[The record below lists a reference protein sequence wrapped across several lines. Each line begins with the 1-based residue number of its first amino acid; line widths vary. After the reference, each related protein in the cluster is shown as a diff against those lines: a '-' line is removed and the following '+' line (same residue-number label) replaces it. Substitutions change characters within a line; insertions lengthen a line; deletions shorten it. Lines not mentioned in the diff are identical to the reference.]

1 MSHSSGRIR
10 QSQSAIGNSFFPMP
24 NLSHRV
30 RTPAVFGVNMNQCSQ
45 HIPEHHLNLRNH
57 ILTVFILF
65 VVSVAWKSAEA
76 QTQLDELSQQA
87 SQLEAE
93 LGKYSDTTPEAAD
106 VMVKLTDLYHSDARL
121 FGLVRVG
128 NRFISTHPK
137 DPRHKAVMLKTID
150 GLQAL
155 SRNSDMIVA
164 CRQFLTQYPKAAE
177 CSAIEHRLA
186 DTLSRARDKKATA
199 AAYHAIW
206 KRLGNTEQGR
216 TAAVRAI
223 RYYNVSGNEQI
234 AIGAQLAEDLM
245 DANRDRL
252 AMNLG
257 IHSVNAWAQAGKY
270 APSNR
275 AATKLL
281 RNAAF
286 KSAEQRRMIHLQMAN
301 NYHQLGQHSSSAK
314 SYSEARKIQD
324 DQLTHSKLLDQ
335 LNAGKATAREIEP
348 VAKDYAAKHPERDD
362 RYRGLMMLV
371 NAHLRENNPNAAKSL
386 LRNVLS
392 LDAITNNAAQ
402 LFVEQNGSEPAQLAD
417 SERVLREALKKNNR
431 HAAYIRYTLAFPL
444 YRDRLKDIE
453 KTRAILRE
461 LIERSPTAD
470 GYSKTAITWLLDS
483 AKDDNEFNAEVSRIL
498 KSRREHPELP
508 ALTRYL
514 SDWRQSA
521 RRDSKRKDRVKLL
534 EAALAKANADPV
546 TKLAANQN
554 FSYSKQDSQVRD
566 ALLAENIVSKLNSE
580 CVNQLLKTQG
590 YYYRRYV
597 SNNLRSESAKYYGQ
611 LAKRLPKDFEAA
623 QLWLESATD
632 YATPEV
638 VAESALHFLRL
649 PPQKSSGDLWR
660 RLMIAADK
668 NSDPALATKALAWI
682 NESQR
687 ITKPDSTYAS
697 YIGDLLNKLELTDE
711 ANTYWATHVNTD
723 PASSESRECA
733 LRLLRTMDDSKK
745 RPFIE
750 SLLKRETKFQGR
762 YATWLADLYLQDGK
776 PDQFAV
782 ILKNSKASHQ
792 ANPLNPWD
800 LDLGIVS
807 GWVTTSRSNTE
818 STDEQHTNIYKTVSD
833 LNYGTPSA
841 IASLAHMELVPPETS
856 KMDRVLAYQR
866 NTQPLDNEWN
876 AWDAIFP
883 FSQASLTR
891 RDYLHAATLASGMLA
906 NLPQTDERRLKSARD
921 IVTQCYARMG
931 SVGLTID
938 EDSPIAPLLQA
949 ALYLRLGDEKLAYTT
964 YDEHRSLF
972 DANRN
977 DLPVD
982 LITFVCGQRM
992 TAGGDDNHDFVE
1004 DVLRGWLVANSESP
1018 QIDDESKASI
1028 QLLLATNY
1036 YKASR
1041 YDVARS
1047 EFTTT
1052 INRYPESQQAT
1063 EAKFG
1068 IGESYMS
1075 QKVYDQAEL
1084 VFEELAR
1091 NPEMDIVVRAE
1102 FLRGVLAF
1110 RRGDADDA
1118 RDIFRSVLERVPNV
1132 DLANQALFNLS
1143 EVYGSEERYID
1154 QLNLLRT
1161 VGRLGRRSTRLH
1173 APGLPLSIVVH
1184 DSDLGISRG
1193 HNKIPVIVTT
1203 SPGGDTEKIML
1214 TSTGAGRGLFR
1225 ADVETRLGDAQPND
1239 NVLQLIGKDTI
1250 QCDYPDE
1257 FKAEFKRVPL
1267 SDVDIRISSNAK
1279 FEASSSKIVDKEQE
1293 TFSQRMAREE
1303 AEEAENSDLRISQ
1316 KRPENQIKP
1325 GNDIY
1330 LRVIDSD
1337 RDLSAERDTIPIKM
1351 VADSGDNLQILLS
1364 ETEPHSGVFEGTA
1377 ATAELPAGALA
1388 SDTAINHSPLMAID
1402 LDKKTYWLAEPDG
1415 ASPKTL
1421 TVDMKDLREVSRV
1434 RMSTPDVTTS
1444 APVRTE
1450 LRGSHDG
1457 EFWFRIG
1464 GIPELEVAAPISA
1477 EYGQMQQRVYKGK
1490 HYGITQWYQVA
1501 DLGMNRSADETKT
1514 VNTLEWSQEEETP
1527 KQNKPY
1533 GVIWSG
1539 KFVQHRSG
1547 ALRISVKGY
1556 TTGLSIDGVMH
1567 IPVARGNQTVDLW
1580 LNKGTHDLSIFA
1592 ATDSSSKGVA
1602 ATIARATMD
1611 SGQLRLGPF
1620 TEADFDLSTAPEQ
1633 DANVTEDTSQ
1643 PIVLTP
1649 AMATLDKNT
1658 ENFGEGVSDEQPNLN
1673 NWKNNDDTAV
1683 WNAEVIQPGAYEVWI
1698 NSAHAG
1704 AGSQA
1709 NVQIG
1714 ERTLLFD
1721 VPDTKDGN
1729 KYQATLAGKIIVNEP
1744 GTIKVTLSP
1753 QTIASGT
1760 LMNLQSVTL
1769 KGATDATTIV
1779 TGPDWDFR
1787 FPAQE
1792 LRYVRFVFNEFLG
1805 ESVAVNNVEIGGATT
1820 KELYIP
1826 TNEDILALAS
1836 NDTLEIAAGDT
1847 VTANYTDE
1855 FTQNESGTSQLL
1867 NTKLTATYNNATI
1880 APITY
1885 AFTRNAGG
1893 QVQETRLNLMRVD
1906 AGDRI
1911 IVEITDYDEDKTQEQ
1926 DEIEF
1931 EVFVNDNEPL
1941 RLTAT
1946 ETDPYSG
1953 IFTKEVDTS
1962 ATEEDGKLTV
1972 TAGDR
1977 VYIRYFDHQ
1986 NTFPGHSIPRESV
1999 VYVSKPTD
2007 AKLSILQ
2014 TRTLPR
2020 KEGDLRTARVK
2031 VTEPVEGEEDSLV
2044 SLNAPLTI
2052 ELIDPDQAK
2061 NSAST
2066 VKVAVLTSGG
2076 SALIVE
2082 CGISNAFQAGTR
2094 RNVQDALEKG
2104 RFVGQVILQLGG
2116 EGSPELVPR
2125 TVTMPRNLIGDVLS
2139 IDPETEDTLSD
2150 MVIRVLN
2157 LTGKD
2162 SITAAYNDKQRTDD
2176 NSERL
2181 TDTARLVSDGTLT
2194 ITDREYLNPVESLH
2208 VGEKIYFAVNDPDQ
2222 DTSNERDTLTLQ
2234 VSTALGDSETV
2245 ELHETL
2251 THSGV
2256 FTGSFLL
2263 KATQE
2268 PVAGN
2273 LDTKD
2278 PAIECYFGDT
2288 ITASYSDKSAASQ
2301 LETLDVTQQ
2310 VPVVIGTDG
2319 LVTAFTKTFNDET
2332 LAVETKFRIAE
2343 SYFELFKSH
2352 KQLERSEEQK
2362 QDLQAG
2368 RRVLREVMEDYPDPK
2383 YAPRISYLLG
2393 QFAQEL
2399 EDWNEAIRSYELI
2412 IRRFPDHTL
2421 AADARYKLAQSY
2433 EEAGEFD
2440 EALEAYVTLAATHPK
2455 SPLIASVMIRISDYF
2470 YRNEDFDIAAQVG
2483 EKFGERFEGHDHASK
2498 MAFRVGQCYYKT
2510 EDYKQAGFSFDDFA
2524 KQFPEDDLSA
2534 DSLFWSGEA
2543 YRLANNN
2550 REAFRRYNRCRWDYP
2565 ESEAAKY
2572 ARGRL
2577 ALPEMLQQFEAEANS
2592 IDNE

>member
-1 MSHSSGRIR
+1 MTHNTGRKRHQSPAHFSLEAANHLAIRTYINERDSH
-10 QSQSAIGNSFFPMP
+10 ANEFPMR
-24 NLSHRV
+24 L
-30 RTPAVFGVNMNQCSQ
+30 RTSIQTLLCLIAFGVFCQVTQ
-45 HIPEHHLNLRNH
+45 
-57 ILTVFILF
+57 
-65 VVSVAWKSAEA
+65 A
-76 QTQLDELSQQA
+76 QTTLDELSQRA
-87 SQLEAE
+87 SELEAN
-93 LGKYSDTTPEAAD
+93 LGKYNDATPEAAD
-106 VMVKLTDLYHSDARL
+106 IMVKLTELYHDDARL

-128 NRFISTHPK
+128 KRFISTHPK
-137 DPRHKAVMLKTID
+137 DPRHQPVMLKTID

-155 SRNSDMIVA
+155 SRNTDMIVT
-164 CRQFLTQYPKAAE
+164 CRQFLSQYPNAPE
-177 CSAIEHRLA
+177 CAAIEQRLA
-186 DTLSRARDKKATA
+186 NTLSRGKDKKATA

-216 TAAVRAI
+216 TAAARAI
-223 RYYNVSGNEQI
+223 RYYNASGNESV
-234 AIGAQLAEDLM
+234 AKGAQLAEDMM
-245 DANRDRL
+245 DANRDDL
-252 AMNLG
+252 AINVG
-257 IHSVNAWAQAGKY
+257 TYSVDAWLRSGNYAQ
-270 APSNR
+270 SNR

-281 RNAAF
+281 RNASL
-286 KSAEQRRMIHLQMAN
+286 KDPEQRRLIYIQMAD
-301 NYHQLGQHSSSAK
+301 NYNRLGQHSSSAK
-314 SYSEARKIQD
+314 SYAEARKIRD
-324 DQLTHSKLLDQ
+324 DQSTHSMQLDQ
-335 LNAGKATAREIEP
+335 LNTGKASAREVES
-348 VAKDYAAKHPERDD
+348 VARDYATKHADRDD
-362 RYRGLMMLV
+362 RYRGLMILV
-371 NAHLRENNPNAAKSL
+371 QAHLRENNPNAAKIL
-386 LRNVLS
+386 LRNVLQH
-392 LDAITNNAAQ
+392 DATTNNAAQ
-402 LFVEQNGSEPAQLAD
+402 LFVQTNGSEPQQIAD
-417 SERVLREALKKNNR
+417 TERVLRDALNKNSR
-431 HAAYIRYTLAFPL
+431 HAAYIRYTLAFSL
-444 YRDRLKDIE
+444 YRDRLKDTE
-453 KTRAILRE
+453 KTRGMLRE
-461 LIERSPTAD
+461 LIKRSPTAD
-470 GYSKTAITWLLDS
+470 GYCKTAISWLLDN
-483 AKDDNEFNAEVSRIL
+483 AKDENEFKGDLARIL
-498 KSRREHPELP
+498 QARKEHPEIP

-514 SDWRQSA
+514 NDWRQSA
-521 RRDSKRKDRVKLL
+521 RRNPKNKSQAKLVESEL
-534 EAALAKANADPV
+534 ANADSDDV
-546 TKLAANQN
+546 IKLAAKQN
-554 FSYSKQDSQVRD
+554 FNYSKQESQVRD
-566 ALLAENIVSKLNSE
+566 ALLAENMIGKLDNE
-580 CVNQLLKTQG
+580 FVNQLLKTQG

-597 SNNLRSESAKYYGQ
+597 SNNLRKTSADYYGQ
-611 LAKRLPKDFEAA
+611 LAKRLPKDYEAA
-623 QLWLESATD
+623 KLWLESATD
-632 YATPEV
+632 YSTPEV
-638 VAESALHFLRL
+638 VAEAALHLLSL
-649 PPQKSSGDLWR
+649 PPQQSSGDIFR
-660 RLMIAADK
+660 RLMIAAEK
-668 NSDPALATKALAWI
+668 NKDPQLGIKALNWINATQRVTKADA
-682 NESQR
+682 
-687 ITKPDSTYAS
+687 TYAS
-697 YIGDLLNKLELTDE
+697 YIGDLLNRLELADE
-711 ANTYWATHVNTD
+711 AQAYWASHIETD
-723 PASSESRECA
+723 PGSSESRECA
-733 LRLLRTMDDSKK
+733 ARLLQTMDESKK
-745 RPFIE
+745 RVFIE
-750 SLLKRETKFQGR
+750 SLLKQDSNFQGR
-762 YATWLADLYLQDGK
+762 YSSWLADLYLKEGNLEK
-776 PDQFAV
+776 FAS
-782 ILKNSKASHQ
+782 ILQTSKAAYES
-792 ANPLNPWD
+792 NPLSPWD
-800 LDLGIVS
+800 LDLGLVS
-807 GWVTTSRSNTE
+807 GWVTSWRSNTDA
-818 STDEQHTNIYKTVSD
+818 TDDERAKIYTIIRD
-833 LNYGTPSA
+833 LQYGTPSA
-841 IASLAHMELVPPETS
+841 IASLAYMEVQPPVAS
-856 KMDRVLAYQR
+856 KMENILAHQQTTR
-866 NTQPLDNEWN
+866 PFDNDAN

-883 FSQASLTR
+883 FSQSALTR
-891 RDYLHAATLASGMLA
+891 RDYLNAATLASGMLA
-906 NLPQTDERRLKSARD
+906 NLAQTDERRLKSTRD
-921 IVTQCYARMG
+921 IVTQCYARLG

-949 ALYLRLGDEKLAYTT
+949 ALYLRLGDKTLAYTT
-964 YDEHRSLF
+964 YAANRDLFDEHR
-972 DANRN
+972 NQ
-977 DLPVD
+977 LPVD
-982 LITFVCGQRM
+982 LITFICGQRM
-992 TAGGDDNHDFVE
+992 AAGGDDNHNFVE
-1004 DVLRGWLVANSESP
+1004 DVLRGWLVATSESS
-1018 QIDDESKASI
+1018 QVEDDSKAAI

-1036 YKASR
+1036 YKARR

-1052 INRYPESQQAT
+1052 INRYPDSQQAT

-1068 IGESYMS
+1068 IGESFMA

-1110 RRGDADDA
+1110 RRGDTDDA

-1203 SPGGDTEKIML
+1203 HPGGDTEKIML

-1225 ADVETRLGDAQPND
+1225 ADVETQLGDAQAND
-1239 NVLQLIGKDTI
+1239 NVLQLIGNDTI

-1267 SDVDIRISSNAK
+1267 SDVDIKIAANAK
-1279 FEASSSKIVDKEQE
+1279 FEASSSKITDKEQE
-1293 TFSQRMAREE
+1293 TFSQRMAREA
-1303 AEEAENSDLRISQ
+1303 AEEAENDDLRISQ
-1316 KRPENQIKP
+1316 QRPGNQIKP
-1325 GNDIY
+1325 GNEIY
-1330 LRVIDSD
+1330 LRVIDTD
-1337 RDLSAERDTIPIKM
+1337 RDLSAERDTIPVKM
-1351 VADSGDNLQILLS
+1351 VADSGDNLQVMLS

-1415 ASPKTL
+1415 AAPKTL
-1421 TVDMKDLREVSRV
+1421 TVDMKDLREVTRV
-1434 RMSTPDVTTS
+1434 RMSTPDESTS

-1464 GIPELEVAAPISA
+1464 GIPELELAAPVAA
-1477 EYGQMQQRVYKGK
+1477 EYAQMQQRIYKGK

-1501 DLGMNRSADETKT
+1501 DLGMNRSADQTT
-1514 VNTLEWSQEEETP
+1514 QVNSLEWSRDEESP
-1527 KQNKPY
+1527 KQKTPH

-1547 ALRISVKGY
+1547 ALRISVKGF
-1556 TTGLSIDGVMH
+1556 TTGLAIGSVMH
-1567 IPVARGNQTVDLW
+1567 LPVAKGNQSVDLW
-1580 LNKGTHDLSIFA
+1580 LDKGIHDLSIFA
-1592 ATDSSSKGVA
+1592 ATDSSSKPVE
-1602 ATIARATMD
+1602 ATIARATLN
-1611 SGQLRLGPF
+1611 SGQLRPGPF
-1620 TEADFDLSTAPEQ
+1620 TSDDFDLSTAPDTTPP
-1633 DANVTEDTSQ
+1633 DAVPNAAPANQ
-1643 PIVLTP
+1643 PIVLT
-1649 AMATLDKNT
+1649 AAKATLKKTTQD
-1658 ENFGEGVSDEQPNLN
+1658 FGIDVAKQQPTLS
-1673 NWKNNDDTAV
+1673 NWKSPKDV
-1683 WNAEVIQPGAYEVWI
+1683 AEWSVDATQAGAYEVWI
-1698 NSAHAG
+1698 NCSHSG

-1709 NVQIG
+1709 KLKLG

-1721 VPDTKDGN
+1721 IPDTKGWDE
-1729 KYQATLAGKIIVNEP
+1729 YQDALVGKVIIDVPGKINLA
-1744 GTIKVTLSP
+1744 LSP
-1753 QTIASGT
+1753 ELIGAGN
-1760 LMNLQSVTL
+1760 LMNLQNVTL
-1769 KGATDATTIV
+1769 KPATDSTTLV
-1779 TGPDWDFR
+1779 NGRHWDFH
-1787 FPAQE
+1787 FPTQD

-1805 ESVAVNNVEIGGATT
+1805 ESVAVNNVEIGGPSS

-1826 TNEDILALAS
+1826 TSEDVLALAT
-1836 NDTLEIAAGDT
+1836 NETLEIAAGDT

-1855 FTQNESGTSQLL
+1855 FTQNSSGTSQLL
-1867 NTKLTATYNNATI
+1867 NAKLTATYNNASIT
-1880 APITY
+1880 PITY
-1885 AFTRNAGG
+1885 AFTRSTGG

-1911 IVEITDYDEDKTQEQ
+1911 IVEITDYDEDTTAKQ

-1931 EVFVNDNEPL
+1931 EVFVNDAEPL
-1941 RLTAT
+1941 RLKAT

-1953 IFTKEVDTS
+1953 IFTKEVDTT
-1962 ATEEDGKLTV
+1962 ANQEEGKLTV
-1972 TAGDR
+1972 APGDR

-1986 NTFPGHSIPRESV
+1986 NTFPGHSVPRESV

-2014 TRTLPR
+2014 TRTIQR
-2020 KEGDLRTARVK
+2020 KDGDLRAARVQ
-2031 VTEPVEGEEDSLV
+2031 VTVPPAGAEDSLV

-2052 ELIDPDQAK
+2052 EVIDPDRAK

-2066 VKVAVLTSGG
+2066 VKVAVLTTGG
-2076 SALIVE
+2076 SAVIVE
-2082 CGISNAFQAGTR
+2082 CGISNAYLPGTR
-2094 RNVQDALEKG
+2094 KNAANALEKG
-2104 RFVGQVILQLGG
+2104 RFLGQVNLQLGG

-2125 TVTMPRNLIGDVLS
+2125 TVTMPRNLIGNVQS
-2139 IDPETEDTLSD
+2139 IDPDTEDTLSD

-2162 SITAAYNDKQRTDD
+2162 SITAAYNDKQRLESQTP
-2176 NSERL
+2176 RL

-2208 VGEKIYFAVNDPDQ
+2208 VGEKIYFSVNDADQ
-2222 DTSNERDTLTLQ
+2222 DTSDERDSLTLQ
-2234 VSTALGDSETV
+2234 VSTALGDRESV
-2245 ELHETL
+2245 ELYETL

-2268 PVAGN
+2268 PIAGN
-2273 LDTKD
+2273 ID
-2278 PAIECYFGDT
+2278 PQNPQIECYFGDT
-2288 ITASYSDKSAASQ
+2288 ITASYSDQSAASQ
-2301 LETLDVTQQ
+2301 LDTLEVTQQ

-2352 KQLERSEEQK
+2352 KQLERTEEQET
-2362 QDLQAG
+2362 DLQAG

-2399 EDWNEAIRSYELI
+2399 EDWDEAIRSYELI

-2440 EALEAYVTLAATHPK
+2440 AALEAYVTLAATHPK

-2470 YRNEDFDIAAQVG
+2470 YRNEDFEIAAQVG

-2510 EDYKQAGFSFDDFA
+2510 EDYKLAGFSFDEFA
-2524 KQFPEDDLSA
+2524 KQFPEDELSA

-2577 ALPEMLQQFEAEANS
+2577 ALPEMLQQFEAEASS

>member
-1 MSHSSGRIR
+1 MTHFPGRTRHEQTLTVSTRAVASIFE
-10 QSQSAIGNSFFPMP
+10 NDVFP
-24 NLSHRV
+24 
-30 RTPAVFGVNMNQCSQ
+30 PAVSSVNMNN
-45 HIPEHHLNLRNH
+45 LNPHATESRMHLRNH
-57 ILTVFILF
+57 ILALVCLIAIL
-65 VVSVAWKSAEA
+65 VGCHVTQA

-93 LGKYSDTTPEAAD
+93 LGKYNDATPEAAD
-106 VMVKLTDLYHSDARL
+106 VMVKLTDLYHGDARL
-121 FGLVRVG
+121 FGLVRIG
-128 NRFISTHPK
+128 NRFTSTHPK
-137 DPRHKAVMLKTID
+137 DPRHKGVMLKTID

-177 CSAIEHRLA
+177 CAAIEQRLA
-186 DTLSRARDKKATA
+186 NTLSRARDKKATA

-206 KRLGNTEQGR
+206 KRLGNSEKGR

-223 RYYNVSGNEQI
+223 RQYNVSGNDQV
-234 AIGAQLAEDLM
+234 ALGAQLAEDLM
-245 DANRDRL
+245 DANRDSL
-252 AMNLG
+252 ASNLG
-257 IHSVNAWAQAGKY
+257 IHSVSAWARTGNFAQ
-270 APSNR
+270 SNR
-275 AATKLL
+275 AAAKLL
-281 RNAAF
+281 RNPSF
-286 KSAEQRRMIHLQMAN
+286 KSVKQRRLIYIQMAD
-301 NYHQLGQHSSSAK
+301 NYSRLGQHSSSAK
-314 SYSEARKIQD
+314 SYAEARKIQD
-324 DQLTHSKLLDQ
+324 DQSTHAKQLDQ
-335 LNAGKATAREIEP
+335 LNSGKATAREIEP
-348 VAKDYAAKHPERDD
+348 VAKDYAAKHPKRDD

-371 NAHLRENNPNAAKSL
+371 QAHLRENNPNAAKAL
-386 LRNVLS
+386 LRNVMT
-392 LDAITNNAAQ
+392 LDALTNNAAQ
-402 LFVEQNGSEPAQLAD
+402 LFVEMNGSEPAQLAD
-417 SERVLREALKKNNR
+417 SERVLRDALKKNPR
-431 HAAYIRYTLAFPL
+431 YSAYIRYTLAFPL
-444 YRDRLKDIE
+444 YRDRVKDIE
-453 KTRAILRE
+453 KTRGVLRE
-461 LIERSPTAD
+461 LIEGSPTAD
-470 GYSKTAITWLLDS
+470 GYSKTAITWLLDN
-483 AKDDNEFNAEVSRIL
+483 AKDENEFNGDLNRIL
-498 KSRREHPELP
+498 KARREHPEIP

-514 SDWRQSA
+514 SEWRQSA
-521 RRDSKRKDRVKLL
+521 RRDTKRKQRTKLFD
-534 EAALAKANADPV
+534 AALARADVDPI
-546 TKLAANQN
+546 TKLAA
-554 FSYSKQDSQVRD
+554 KQSFNYTKQETQVRD
-566 ALLAENIVSKLNSE
+566 ALLSDDLVGKLNNTY
-580 CVNQLLKTQG
+580 VNQLLKTQG

-597 SNNLRSESAKYYGQ
+597 SNNLRSASANYYGK
-611 LAKRLPKDFEAA
+611 LAKRTPKDMEAA
-623 QLWLESATD
+623 RLWLESATD

-638 VAESALHFLRL
+638 IAESALHFLSF
-649 PPQKSSGDLWR
+649 PPQKSSGDIWR

-668 NSDPALATKALAWI
+668 NKDTALATKALAWI

-687 ITKPDSTYAS
+687 ISNPDSTYAS
-697 YIGDLLNKLELTDE
+697 YIGDLLNQLELTDQ
-711 ANTYWATHVNTD
+711 AKTYWSTHVETD
-723 PASSESRECA
+723 PDSSESRECA
-733 LRLLRTMDDSKK
+733 ARLLRSMEASKK
-745 RPFIE
+745 QPFIE
-750 SLLKRETKFQGR
+750 SLLKRETIFQGR
-762 YATWLADLYLQDGK
+762 YATWLADLYLKEGNASR
-776 PDQFAV
+776 FTT
-782 ILKNSKASHQ
+782 ILKKSKAAYQS
-792 ANPLNPWD
+792 NPLNPWD
-800 LDLGIVS
+800 LDLGVVN
-807 GWVTTSRSNTE
+807 GWVTSSRANTDASAE
-818 STDEQHTNIYKTVSD
+818 DQTEIYQTVQD
-833 LNYGTPSA
+833 LQYGTSSA
-841 IASLAHMELVPPETS
+841 IASLAYMEVKPPEVT
-856 KMDRVLAYQR
+856 KMESVLAHQR
-866 NTQPLDNEWN
+866 STQLLDNDWN

-883 FSQASLTR
+883 FSQAALTR
-891 RDYLHAATLASGMLA
+891 RDYLQAATLASGMLS

-938 EDSPIAPLLQA
+938 EDSPIAPLLQS
-949 ALYLRLGDEKLAYTT
+949 ALYLRLGDENLAYTT
-964 YDEHRSLF
+964 YDEHRALF
-972 DANRN
+972 DKNRN

-992 TAGGDDNHDFVE
+992 TAGGDENHDFVE

-1018 QIDDESKASI
+1018 QIDDESKAAI

-1068 IGESYMS
+1068 IGESFMA

-1203 SPGGDTEKIML
+1203 LPGGDSERIML

-1239 NVLQLIGKDTI
+1239 NVLQLIGTDTI

-1267 SDVDIRISSNAK
+1267 SDVEIRISSNAK
-1279 FEASSSKIVDKEQE
+1279 FEASSSKIVDKVKE
-1293 TFSQRMAREE
+1293 TFSQRIAREE
-1303 AEEAENSDLRISQ
+1303 AEEAEDSDLRISQ
-1316 KRPENQIKP
+1316 QRPENQIKP

-1337 RDLSAERDTIPIKM
+1337 RDLSAERDTIPVKM
-1351 VADSGDNLQILLS
+1351 VADSGDNLQVLLS
-1364 ETEPHSGVFEGTA
+1364 ETEAHSGVFEGIA
-1377 ATAELPAGALA
+1377 GTAELPAGALA

-1402 LDKKTYWLAEPDG
+1402 LDEKSYWLAEPDG

-1421 TVDMKDLREVSRV
+1421 TVDMKDLREIARV
-1434 RMSTPDVTTS
+1434 RMSTPDESTS
-1444 APVRTE
+1444 APIRTE
-1450 LRGSHDG
+1450 LQGSHDG

-1464 GIPELEVAAPISA
+1464 GVPELEVAAPVAA
-1477 EYGQMQQRVYKGK
+1477 EYAQMQQRIYKGK
-1490 HYGITQWYQVA
+1490 HYGLTQWYQVA
-1501 DLGMNRSADETKT
+1501 DLGMNRSADQSKS
-1514 VNTLEWSQEEETP
+1514 VNSLEWSQEEERP
-1527 KQNKPY
+1527 KQKTPY

-1547 ALRISVKGY
+1547 ALRISVRGY
-1556 TTGLSIDGVMH
+1556 TTGLAIGDVMH
-1567 IPVARGNQTVDLW
+1567 LPVARGNQTVDLW
-1580 LNKGTHDLSIFA
+1580 LDKGTHDLSIFA
-1592 ATDSSSKGVA
+1592 ATDSSSKGVE
-1602 ATIARATMD
+1602 ATVARATMD

-1620 TEADFDLSTAPEQ
+1620 TEADFDLSSAPEEQ
-1633 DANVTEDTSQ
+1633 IPAANSTTQ
-1643 PIVLTP
+1643 PIVLSPT
-1649 AMATLDKNT
+1649 MATLEKTT
-1658 ENFGEGVSDEQPNLN
+1658 ETFGDGVADEQPKLN
-1673 NWKNNDDTAV
+1673 NWNHKEDIAV
-1683 WNAEVIQPGAYEVWI
+1683 WSVDIDQPGAYELWI
-1698 NSAHAG
+1698 NSSHAG
-1704 AGSQA
+1704 VGSQA
-1709 NVQIG
+1709 NLNIG
-1714 ERTLLFD
+1714 ERVLHLD
-1721 VPDTKDGN
+1721 IPDTKGWDQ
-1729 KYQATLAGKIIVNEP
+1729 YQKTLAGKVIIDEP
-1744 GTIKVTLSP
+1744 GTIKVTISP
-1753 QTIASGT
+1753 QTIAAGS
-1760 LMNLQSVTL
+1760 LCNLQSLTL
-1769 KGATDATTIV
+1769 EPATESTTIV
-1779 TGPDWDFR
+1779 SGPRWDFR
-1787 FPAQE
+1787 FPPQE
-1792 LRYVRFVFNEFLG
+1792 MRYVRFVFNEFLG
-1805 ESVAVNNVEIGGATT
+1805 ESVAVNDVEIGGTT
-1820 KELYIP
+1820 PEALYIP
-1826 TNEDILALAS
+1826 TNEDVLALAT

-1880 APITY
+1880 TPITY
-1885 AFTRNAGG
+1885 AFTRSTGG

-1906 AGDRI
+1906 PGDRI
-1911 IVEITDYDEDKTQEQ
+1911 IVEITDYDEDTSEAQ
-1926 DEIEF
+1926 DDIEF
-1931 EVFVNDNEPL
+1931 EIFVNDDQPL
-1941 RLTAT
+1941 RLKAS

-1962 ATEEDGKLTV
+1962 ATDEKEKLTV
-1972 TAGDR
+1972 APGDR
-1977 VYIRYFDHQ
+1977 VYIRYIDHQ
-1986 NTFPGHSIPRESV
+1986 NTFPGHSVPRESV

-2007 AKLSILQ
+2007 AKLTILQ

-2020 KEGDLRTARVK
+2020 KEGDLRSAKVK
-2031 VTEPVEGEEDSLV
+2031 VTDAPEGQDDSLV

-2052 ELIDPDQAK
+2052 ELIDPDRAK

-2082 CGISNAFQAGTR
+2082 CGISNAFKTGAR
-2094 RNVQDALEKG
+2094 RDAQEALEDG
-2104 RFVGQVILQLGG
+2104 RFIGQVILQLGG
-2116 EGSPELVPR
+2116 DGSPELIPR
-2125 TVTMPRNLIGDVLS
+2125 TVTMPRNLIGDVFA
-2139 IDPETEDTLSD
+2139 IEPDAEDSVSD

-2162 SITAAYNDKQRTDD
+2162 SITAAYNDKQRAD
-2176 NSERL
+2176 NELKRL

-2194 ITDREYLNPVESLH
+2194 ITDREYLDPIESLH
-2208 VGEKIYFAVNDPDQ
+2208 VGEKIYFSVNDPDQ
-2222 DTSNERDTLTLQ
+2222 DTTNERDSLTLQ
-2234 VSTALGDSETV
+2234 VRTALGDRETV
-2245 ELHETL
+2245 ELFETL
-2251 THSGV
+2251 SHSGV
-2256 FTGSFLL
+2256 FNGSFSL

-2268 PVAGN
+2268 PIPGN
-2273 LDTKD
+2273 LDSRN
-2278 PAIECYFGDT
+2278 PAIECYFGDI
-2288 ITASYSDKSAASQ
+2288 ITATYSDQSSATQ
-2301 LETLDVTQQ
+2301 LETLEVTKQ

-2352 KQLERSEEQK
+2352 KQLERIEEQQ
-2362 QDLQAG
+2362 QDLEAG

-2399 EDWNEAIRSYELI
+2399 EDWNEAIRAYELI

-2470 YRNEDFDIAAQVG
+2470 YRQEDFEIAAQVG
-2483 EKFGERFEGHDHASK
+2483 EKFGERFQGHDHASK

-2543 YRLANNN
+2543 YRLAKNN

-2592 IDNE
+2592 IDTE

>member
-1 MSHSSGRIR
+1 MTHTTGRTR
-10 QSQSAIGNSFFPMP
+10 HQ
-24 NLSHRV
+24 H
-30 RTPAVFGVNMNQCSQ
+30 TVNFSLEAANHFATCNYMNQRDP
-45 HIPEHHLNLRNH
+45 HANELPMRFRNSIR
-57 ILTVFILF
+57 ILLCLF
-65 VVSVAWKSAEA
+65 ALCACCQITQA
-76 QTQLDELSQQA
+76 QTSLDELSQQA
-87 SQLEAE
+87 SDLEAN
-93 LGKYSDTTPEAAD
+93 LGKYNDATPEAAD
-106 VMVKLTDLYHSDARL
+106 IMVKLTDLYHDDARL

-128 NRFISTHPK
+128 KRFISTHPK
-137 DPRHKAVMLKTID
+137 DPRHRVVMLKTID

-155 SRNSDMIVA
+155 SRNKDMIVA
-164 CRQFLTQYPKAAE
+164 CRQFLTQYPNATECAE
-177 CSAIEHRLA
+177 IEQRLA
-186 DTLSRARDKKATA
+186 NTLSRGKDKKATA
-199 AAYHAIW
+199 AAYHAVW
-206 KRLGNTEQGR
+206 KRLGNTISGR
-216 TAAVRAI
+216 TAAARAI
-223 RYYNVSGNEQI
+223 RNYNVSGNENV
-234 AIGAQLAEDLM
+234 AKAAQLAEDLM
-245 DANRDRL
+245 DANRDGL
-252 AMNLG
+252 AVQVGMY
-257 IHSVNAWAQAGKY
+257 SVDAWSRSGNYAQ
-270 APSNR
+270 SNR

-281 RNAAF
+281 RNASLRDPA
-286 KSAEQRRMIHLQMAN
+286 QRRLIFMQMAD
-301 NYHQLGQHSSSAK
+301 NYTRLGQHSSSAQ

-324 DQLTHSKLLDQ
+324 DQAAHAMQLDQ
-335 LNAGKATAREIEP
+335 LNTGKAGAREIEP
-348 VAKDYAAKHPERDD
+348 VARDYAAKHTERDD
-362 RYRGLMMLV
+362 RYRGLMILV
-371 NAHLRENNPNAAKSL
+371 QAHLRENNANAAKTL
-386 LRNVLS
+386 LRNVLVH
-392 LDAITNNAAQ
+392 DAKTNNAAQ
-402 LFVEQNGSEPAQLAD
+402 LFVETNGTEPKQLAD
-417 SERVLREALKKNNR
+417 TERVLRDALNKNTR

-444 YRDRLKDIE
+444 YRDRLKDTE
-453 KTRAILRE
+453 KTRGMLRE
-461 LIERSPTAD
+461 LLQRSPTAD
-470 GYSKTAITWLLDS
+470 GYTKAAISWLLDN
-483 AKDDNEFNAEVSRIL
+483 AKDENEFKADLNRIL
-498 KSRREHPELP
+498 KARKEHPELP
-508 ALTRYL
+508 ALTSYL
-514 SDWRQSA
+514 NDWRQSA
-521 RRDSKRKDRVKLL
+521 KRNAKRKPQAKLL
-534 EAALAKANADPV
+534 DTELARANADEV
-546 TKLAANQN
+546 IKLAAKQN
-554 FSYSKQDSQVRD
+554 FNYSKQESQIRD
-566 ALLAENIVSKLNSE
+566 ALLAENMIGKLDKDFANR
-580 CVNQLLKTQG
+580 LLKTQG

-597 SNNLRSESAKYYGQ
+597 SNNLRKMSADFYGQ
-611 LAKRLPKDFEAA
+611 LAKRLPKDYEAA
-623 QLWLESATD
+623 KLWLESATD

-638 VAESALHFLRL
+638 VAEAALHLLTL
-649 PPQKSSGDLWR
+649 PPQQSSGDIFR
-660 RLMIAADK
+660 RLVVAAEK
-668 NSDPALATKALAWI
+668 NKDPELASKALKWITASQQVTKADA
-682 NESQR
+682 
-687 ITKPDSTYAS
+687 TYAS
-697 YIGDLLNKLELTDE
+697 HIGDLLSRLELTDE
-711 ANTYWATHVNTD
+711 AQAYWAKHVATD
-723 PASSESRECA
+723 PDSSESRECA
-733 LRLLRTMDDSKK
+733 ARLLQSMDESKK
-745 RPFIE
+745 RSFIE
-750 SLLKRETKFQGR
+750 SLLTKETDFQGR
-762 YATWLADLYLQDGK
+762 YSSWLADLYLQEGNLEK
-776 PDQFAV
+776 FASV
-782 ILKNSKASHQ
+782 LKNSKAAYES
-792 ANPLNPWD
+792 NPLSPWD
-800 LDLGIVS
+800 LELGLLT
-807 GWVTTSRSNTE
+807 GWITSYRSNPDA
-818 STDEQHTNIYKTVSD
+818 TDDERATIYKVVRD
-833 LNYGTPSA
+833 LHYGTPSA
-841 IASLAHMELVPPETS
+841 IASLAYMELQPPEGT
-856 KMDRVLAYQR
+856 KMASVLAHQQT
-866 NTQPLDNEWN
+866 TQPIDNDLN

-883 FSQASLTR
+883 FSQSALTR
-891 RDYLHAATLASGMLA
+891 RDYLNAATLASGMLA
-906 NLPQTDERRLKSARD
+906 NLPQTDERRLKSTRD

-949 ALYLRLGDEKLAYTT
+949 ALYLRLGDETLAYTT
-964 YDEHRSLF
+964 YAENRELFNEHR
-972 DANRN
+972 NQ
-977 DLPVD
+977 LPVD
-982 LITFVCGQRM
+982 LITFICTQRM
-992 TAGGDDNHDFVE
+992 TAGGDENHNFVE
-1004 DVLRGWLVANSESP
+1004 DVLRGWLVANSESS
-1018 QIDDESKASI
+1018 QVEDDSKAAI

-1052 INRYPESQQAT
+1052 INRYPDSQQAT

-1068 IGESYMS
+1068 IGESFMA

-1203 SPGGDTEKIML
+1203 HPGGDTEKIML

-1225 ADVETRLGDAQPND
+1225 ADVETQLGDAQPND

-1267 SDVDIRISSNAK
+1267 SDVDIKIASNAK

-1293 TFSQRMAREE
+1293 TFSQRMAREA

-1316 KRPENQIKP
+1316 QRPANQIKP
-1325 GNDIY
+1325 GNEIY
-1330 LRVIDSD
+1330 LRVIDTD
-1337 RDLSAERDTIPIKM
+1337 RDLSAERDTIPVKM
-1351 VADSGDNLQILLS
+1351 VADSGDNLQVMLF
-1364 ETEPHSGVFEGTA
+1364 ETEPHSGIFEGTA

-1402 LDKKTYWLAEPDG
+1402 LDEKTYWLAEPDG
-1415 ASPKTL
+1415 AAPKTL
-1421 TVDMKDLREVSRV
+1421 TVDMKDLREVTRV
-1434 RMSTPDVTTS
+1434 RLSTPDATTS

-1464 GIPELEVAAPISA
+1464 GVPELEVAAPVAA
-1477 EYGQMQQRVYKGK
+1477 EYAQMQQRIYKGK

-1501 DLGMNRSADETKT
+1501 DLGMNRSADQTKQ
-1514 VNTLEWSQEEETP
+1514 VDSLAWSREEESP
-1527 KQNKPY
+1527 KQKTPH

-1547 ALRISVKGY
+1547 ALRISVKGD
-1556 TTGLSIDGVMH
+1556 TTGLAIGKVMH
-1567 IPVARGNQTVDLW
+1567 LPVSKGNQSVDLW
-1580 LNKGTHDLSIFA
+1580 LDKGTHNLSIFA
-1592 ATDSSSKGVA
+1592 ATDSSSKGVE
-1602 ATIARATMD
+1602 ATIARATLN

-1620 TEADFDLSTAPEQ
+1620 TPDDFDLSNAPESTPA
-1633 DANVTEDTSQ
+1633 DAEPESQ
-1643 PIVLTP
+1643 PIV
-1649 AMATLDKNT
+1649 ASAAKATLNKAT
-1658 ENFGEGVSDEQPNLN
+1658 EEFGSGTADEQPILN
-1673 NWKNNDDTAV
+1673 NWKSPEDTATWSV
-1683 WNAEVIQPGAYEVWI
+1683 DFAQPGAYEVWI
-1698 NSAHAG
+1698 KCAHSG

-1709 NVQIG
+1709 TLLLG
-1714 ERTLLFD
+1714 ERTLAFD
-1721 VPDTKDGN
+1721 IPDTKGWDE
-1729 KYQATLAGKIIVNEP
+1729 YQDTLVGKVIIDEP
-1744 GTIKVTLSP
+1744 SKINLTLSP
-1753 QTIASGT
+1753 VLIGAGN
-1760 LMNLQSVTL
+1760 LMNLQNVTF
-1769 KGATDATTIV
+1769 KAATDSTTIV
-1779 TGPDWDFR
+1779 TGPQWDFR
-1787 FPAQE
+1787 FPTQD

-1805 ESVAVNNVEIGGATT
+1805 ESVAVSNVEIGGPSAQ
-1820 KELYIP
+1820 EPYIP
-1826 TNEDILALAS
+1826 TSEDVLALAS
-1836 NDTLEIAAGDT
+1836 NETLEIAAGDT

-1855 FTQNESGTSQLL
+1855 FTQNSSGTSQLL
-1867 NTKLTATYNNATI
+1867 NAKLTATYNDASIT
-1880 APITY
+1880 PITY
-1885 AFTRNAGG
+1885 AFTRSAGG

-1911 IVEITDYDEDKTQEQ
+1911 IVEITDYDEDNTAKQ

-1931 EVFVNDNEPL
+1931 EVFVNDAEPL
-1941 RLTAT
+1941 RLKAT

-1962 ATEEDGKLTV
+1962 DKEEQGKLTV
-1972 TAGDR
+1972 APGDR
-1977 VYIRYFDHQ
+1977 VYIRYFDQQ
-1986 NTFPGHSIPRESV
+1986 NTFPGHSVPRESV

-2014 TRTLPR
+2014 TRTVQR
-2020 KEGDLRTARVK
+2020 KEGDLRAARVQ
-2031 VTEPVEGEEDSLV
+2031 VTAPPAEAEDSLV

-2052 ELIDPDQAK
+2052 EVIDPDRAK

-2066 VKVAVLTSGG
+2066 VKVAVLTTGG
-2076 SALIVE
+2076 AAVIVE
-2082 CGISNAFQAGTR
+2082 CGISNAYPSGPR
-2094 RNVQDALEKG
+2094 KKEQDALEKG
-2104 RFVGQVILQLGG
+2104 RFLGQVILQLGG

-2125 TVTMPRNLIGDVLS
+2125 TVTMPRNLIGDVQS
-2139 IDPETEDTLSD
+2139 IDPDTEDTFSD

-2162 SITAAYNDKQRTDD
+2162 SITAAYNDKQRAESATQ
-2176 NSERL
+2176 RL

-2208 VGEKIYFAVNDPDQ
+2208 VGEKIYFSVNDADQ
-2222 DTSNERDTLTLQ
+2222 DVSDERDSLTLQ
-2234 VSTALGDSETV
+2234 VSTALGDIESV
-2245 ELHETL
+2245 ELYETL

-2268 PVAGN
+2268 PIAGN
-2273 LDTKD
+2273 LDPQN

-2288 ITASYSDKSAASQ
+2288 ITASYSDQSAASQ
-2301 LETLDVTQQ
+2301 LETLEVTQQ

-2352 KQLERSEEQK
+2352 KQLERTEEQET
-2362 QDLQAG
+2362 DLQAG

-2399 EDWNEAIRSYELI
+2399 EDWDEAIRSYELI

-2440 EALEAYVTLAATHPK
+2440 DALEAYVTLAATHPK

-2470 YRNEDFDIAAQVG
+2470 YRNEEFEIAAQVG

-2510 EDYKQAGFSFDDFA
+2510 EDYKLAGFSFDEFA
-2524 KQFPEDDLSA
+2524 KQFPEDELSG

-2577 ALPEMLQQFEAEANS
+2577 ALPEMLQQFEAEASS

>member
-1 MSHSSGRIR
+1 MPLRKQLITLACLLAVGF
-10 QSQSAIGNSFFPMP
+10 SQSF
-24 NLSHRV
+24 
-30 RTPAVFGVNMNQCSQ
+30 TQ
-45 HIPEHHLNLRNH
+45 
-57 ILTVFILF
+57 
-65 VVSVAWKSAEA
+65 A
-76 QTQLDELSQQA
+76 QTELDELSKQA
-87 SQLEAE
+87 SRLEAE
-93 LGKYSDTTPEAAD
+93 LGKYNDSTPEAAD
-106 VMVKLTDLYHSDARL
+106 VMVKLTDLYHGDARL
-121 FGLVRVG
+121 FGLVRIG

-155 SRNSDMIVA
+155 SRNVDLIVA
-164 CRQFLTQYPKAAE
+164 CRQFVTQYPNAAE
-177 CSAIEHRLA
+177 CASIEQRLA
-186 DTLSRARDKKATA
+186 DTLSRARDSKATA

-206 KRLGNTEQGR
+206 KRLGNSDAGR
-216 TAAVRAI
+216 AAAVRAI
-223 RYYNVSGNEQI
+223 RHYNISGNKHI
-234 AIGAQLAEDLM
+234 ALGAQLAEDVM

-252 AMNLG
+252 AANLG
-257 IHSVNAWAQAGKY
+257 IHSVAAWSKSGNYAQ
-270 APSNR
+270 SNR
-275 AATKLL
+275 AAAKLL
-281 RNAAF
+281 RNPAF
-286 KSAEQRRMIHLQMAN
+286 KAPEQRRDIHLQMAE
-301 NYHQLGQHSSSAK
+301 NYSRLGQHSSSAK
-314 SYSEARKIQD
+314 SYAEARKLRD
-324 DQLTHSKLLDQ
+324 DEAIHGKQLDQ
-335 LNAGKATAREIEP
+335 LNSGKATAREIEP
-348 VAKDYAAKHPERDD
+348 VAKDYAAKHPERED
-362 RYRGLMMLV
+362 RYRGLMILV
-371 NAHLRENNPNAAKSL
+371 QAHLRENNANAAKAL
-386 LRNVLS
+386 LRNVLNI
-392 LDAITNNAAQ
+392 DALTNNAAQ
-402 LFVEQNGSEPAQLAD
+402 VFVETNGSEPAQLAD
-417 SERVLREALKKNNR
+417 SERVLRDAVNKNSR
-431 HAAYIRYTLAFPL
+431 HAAYLRYTLAFAL
-444 YRDRLKDIE
+444 YRDRIKDIE
-453 KTRAILRE
+453 KTRSTLRE
-461 LIERSPTAD
+461 LIERSPSSD
-470 GYSKTAITWLLDS
+470 GYCRTAVTWLLDN
-483 AKDDNEFNAEVSRIL
+483 AKDANEFNADLSRIL
-498 KSRREHPELP
+498 RARKDHPELP
-508 ALTRYL
+508 ALTGFL
-514 SDWRQSA
+514 NDWRQSA
-521 RRDSKRKDRVKLL
+521 RRDSKRKDRAKLL
-534 EAALAKANADPV
+534 EAAMDKADADPV
-546 TKLAANQN
+546 TKLASQQN
-554 FSYSKQDSQVRD
+554 FNYSKQESQVRD
-566 ALLAENIVSKLNSE
+566 ALLADNLVGKLNSDF
-580 CVNQLLKTQG
+580 VNRLLKTQG

-597 SNNLRSESAKYYGQ
+597 SNNLRSASATYYGK
-611 LAKRLPKDFEAA
+611 LAKRLPRDYEAA
-623 QLWLESATD
+623 RLWLESATD
-632 YATPEV
+632 YSSPEV
-638 VAESALHFLRL
+638 IAEAAIHLLSF
-649 PPQKSSGDLWR
+649 PPQESTSDIYR

-668 NSDPALATKALAWI
+668 NKDPGLASRALGWI
-682 NESQR
+682 TASQR
-687 ITKPDSTYAS
+687 IGTPDSTYAS
-697 YIGDLLNKLELTDE
+697 YIGDLLNQLELTKE
-711 ANTYWATHVNTD
+711 ANSYWTTHVSVDRN
-723 PASSESRECA
+723 SNESRECA
-733 LRLLRTMDDSKK
+733 ARLLRTMEDSKK
-745 RPFIE
+745 QTFIE
-750 SLLKRETKFQGR
+750 SLLNDDHKVQGR
-762 YATWLADLYLQDGK
+762 YSTWLADLHLQNGQLDR
-776 PDQFAV
+776 FAE
-782 ILKNSKASHQ
+782 ILKRSKAAYDS
-792 ANPLNPWD
+792 NPLNPWD
-800 LDLGIVS
+800 LDLGVVN
-807 GWVTTSRSNTE
+807 GWVTSWRSNNE
-818 STDEQHTNIYKTVSD
+818 ASDDDRARIYQIVED
-833 LNYGTPSA
+833 LKYGTSSA
-841 IASLAHMELVPPETS
+841 IASLASMEARPPEVS
-856 KMDRVLAYQR
+856 KMQLVLAHQK
-866 NTQPLDNEWN
+866 NTQPIDSDWN

-883 FSQASLTR
+883 FAQAALTR
-891 RDYLHAATLASGMLA
+891 QDYLQAATLASGMLS

-949 ALYLRLGDEKLAYTT
+949 ALYLRLGDEKLAFTT
-964 YDEHRSLF
+964 YDAHKTLF
-972 DANRN
+972 NENRN
-977 DLPVD
+977 ELPVD
-982 LITFVCGQRM
+982 LITFVCKQKIA
-992 TAGGDDNHDFVE
+992 AGGDENHNFVE

-1063 EAKFG
+1063 EARFG
-1068 IGESYMS
+1068 IGESFMA

-1110 RRGDADDA
+1110 RRGDSDDA

-1132 DLANQALFNLS
+1132 GLANQALFNLS

-1203 SPGGDTEKIML
+1203 QPGGDSERIML

-1239 NVLQLIGKDTI
+1239 SILQLIGKDTI

-1293 TFSQRMAREE
+1293 TFSQRMEREA
-1303 AEEAENSDLRISQ
+1303 AEEAANSDLRVSQ
-1316 KRPENQIKP
+1316 QRPENQIKP
-1325 GNDIY
+1325 GNDVY
-1330 LRVIDSD
+1330 LRVIDYD
-1337 RDLSAERDTIPIKM
+1337 RDLSPERDTLPVKM
-1351 VADSGDNLQILLS
+1351 VADSGDNLQVLLT

-1402 LDKKTYWLAEPDG
+1402 LDEKSYWLAEPDG

-1421 TVDMKDLREVSRV
+1421 TVDMKDLQSVARV
-1434 RMSTPDVTTS
+1434 RMSTPDETTS

-1464 GIPELEVAAPISA
+1464 GVPELDVAAPLAA
-1477 EYGQMQQRVYKGK
+1477 EYAQMQQRIYKGK
-1490 HYGITQWYQVA
+1490 HYGITQWYQAA
-1501 DLGMNRSADETKT
+1501 DLGMNRSADETKP
-1514 VNTLEWSQEEETP
+1514 VNTLQWSKEEEST
-1527 KQNKPY
+1527 KKKEPY

-1539 KFVQHRSG
+1539 KLVQHRSG
-1547 ALRISVKGY
+1547 ALRIAVRGY
-1556 TTGLSIDGVMH
+1556 TTGLAIGNVMH
-1567 IPVARGNQTVDLW
+1567 LPIATGNQTIDLW
-1580 LNKGTHDLSIFA
+1580 LDKGTHDLSIFA
-1592 ATDSSSKGVA
+1592 ATDSSSKGVE
-1602 ATIARATMD
+1602 ATIARATLD

-1620 TEADFDLSTAPEQ
+1620 NEADFDLSTAPQQEVVS
-1633 DANVTEDTSQ
+1633 ATPETQ
-1643 PIVLTP
+1643 PITLSP
-1649 AMATLDKNT
+1649 AMATLEKASET
-1658 ENFGEGVSDEQPNLN
+1658 FGAGVEEQEPKLN
-1673 NWKNNDDTAV
+1673 NWQA
-1683 WNAEVIQPGAYEVWI
+1683 AEDIASWSADAAKPGVYEVWL
-1698 NSAHAG
+1698 NCAHAG
-1704 AGSQA
+1704 SGSQA
-1709 NVQIG
+1709 TLEIG

-1721 VPDTKDGN
+1721 VPDTRDWN
-1729 KYQATLAGKIIVNEP
+1729 KYQKTLAGKIIIEDP
-1744 GTIKVTLSP
+1744 GTINLKLSP
-1753 QTIASGT
+1753 QTITSGG
-1760 LMNLQSVTL
+1760 LMNLQNITL
-1769 KGATDATTIV
+1769 ELASGSSTLV
-1779 TGPDWDFR
+1779 NGPQWDFR
-1787 FPAQE
+1787 FPPQE
-1792 LRYVRFVFNEFLG
+1792 LRYIRFVFNEFSG
-1805 ESVAVNNVEIGGATT
+1805 ESVAVNHVEVGGTAPD
-1820 KELYIP
+1820 ERYIP
-1826 TNEDILALAS
+1826 TDEDVLALAT
-1836 NDTLEIAAGDT
+1836 NEKLEIAAGDT

-1867 NTKLTATYNNATI
+1867 NTKLTATYNNASI
-1880 APITY
+1880 HPITY
-1885 AFTRNAGG
+1885 AFTRSGGG
-1893 QVQETRLNLMRVD
+1893 QVQETRLDLMRVD

-1911 IVEITDYDEDKTQEQ
+1911 IVEITDYDEDTSQDQ

-1931 EVFVNDNEPL
+1931 EVFVNDKDPV

-1962 ATEEDGKLTV
+1962 ATDEEGKFTV
-1972 TAGDR
+1972 AAGDR
-1977 VYIRYFDHQ
+1977 VYIRYFDQQ
-1986 NTFPGHSIPRESV
+1986 NTFPGHSVPREAV
-1999 VYVSKPTD
+1999 VYVSKPTE
-2007 AKLSILQ
+2007 AQLNILQ

-2020 KEGDLRTARVK
+2020 KEGDLRTARVQ
-2031 VTEPVEGEEDSLV
+2031 VNEAPEGAEDSLV

-2052 ELIDPDQAK
+2052 EVLDPDRAK

-2066 VKVAVLTSGG
+2066 VKVAVLTTGG
-2076 SALIVE
+2076 SAVIVE
-2082 CGISNAFQAGTR
+2082 CGISNAYQAGTR
-2094 RNVQDALEKG
+2094 RDVKNALEQG
-2104 RFVGQVILQLGG
+2104 RFVGQVVLQLGG
-2116 EGSPELVPR
+2116 EGSPQLVPR
-2125 TVTMPRNLIGDVLS
+2125 TVTMPRSLIGEVKS
-2139 IDPETEDTLSD
+2139 IDPDAEDTLSE

-2162 SITAAYNDKQRTDD
+2162 SITAAYNDKQRPD
-2176 NSERL
+2176 SETQRL

-2194 ITDREYLNPVESLH
+2194 ITDREYLDPVESLH
-2208 VGEKIYFAVNDPDQ
+2208 VGEKIYFSVTDPDQ
-2222 DTSNERDTLTLQ
+2222 DTSDERDSLTLQ
-2234 VSTALGDSETV
+2234 VTTALGDRETV
-2245 ELHETL
+2245 QLFETL
-2251 THSGV
+2251 SHSGI

-2268 PVAGN
+2268 PIPGN
-2273 LDTKD
+2273 LDSQD

-2288 ITASYSDKSAASQ
+2288 ITASYIDQSAASQ
-2301 LETLDVTQQ
+2301 SDTLEVTQEI
-2310 VPVVIGTDG
+2310 PVVIGTDG
-2319 LVTAFTKTFNDET
+2319 LVTAFTKTFNDEK

-2352 KQLERSEEQK
+2352 KQLERSEEQE

-2440 EALEAYVTLAATHPK
+2440 DALEAYVTLAATHPK

-2470 YRNEDFDIAAQVG
+2470 YRNEDFEVAAQVG
-2483 EKFGERFEGHDHASK
+2483 EKFGERFQGHDHASK

-2510 EDYKQAGFSFDDFA
+2510 EDYKQAGTSFDDFA
-2524 KQFPEDDLSA
+2524 KQFPEDELGA

-2543 YRLANNN
+2543 YRLGNNN